1 MSEVRE
7 VLEKYSVVAVVG
19 ISTNPAKA
27 SHRIPRILKDAGF
40 KIIPVNPTGDEVLGQ
55 KTYPT
60 LAAIPH
66 QVDVVDVFRPSDE
79 AADIAR
85 QAVEIGAK
93 ALWLQIG
100 ITSDEARAIA
110 EDAGLDFV
118 ENRCMGSEARA
129 LGITKH

>member
-27 SHRIPRILKDAGF
+27 AHRIPRMLKDAGF
-40 KIIPVNPTGDEVLGQ
+40 KIIPVNPTSDEVLGQ

-60 LAAIPH
+60 LAAIPQ

>member
-1 MSEVRE
+1 MSEARAI
-7 VLEKYSVVAVVG
+7 LEKYSVVAVVG
-19 ISTNPAKA
+19 ISTDPTKA
-27 SHRIPRILKDAGF
+27 AHRIPKTLKTAGF
-40 KIIPVNPTGDEVLGQ
+40 KVIPVNPTATEVLGE
-55 KTYPT
+55 KAYPT
-60 LAAIPH
+60 LADIPE
-66 QVDVVDVFRPSDE
+66 QVDIVDVFRPSDE

-118 ENRCMGSEARA
+118 EDRCMGNETRS

>member
-1 MSEVRE
+1 MSEARE

-27 SHRIPRILKDAGF
+27 AHRIPRMLKDAGF
-40 KIIPVNPTGDEVLGQ
+40 KIIPVNPTVDEVLGQ
-55 KTYPT
+55 KAHPT
-60 LAAIPH
+60 LAAIPQ

-79 AADIAR
+79 AAEIAR

-129 LGITKH
+129 LGITKP